1 MGLRYARSARRHGIS
16 EARAAFVIHN
26 CPSPL
31 YPRGDPETVGFVL
44 YLGPDANGIPL
55 EIGVI
60 ELVDDEL
67 LVIHAM
73 RLRPQYSGDYEQV
86 MRWHAR

>member
-1 MGLRYARSARRHGIS
+1 MELQYARSATRHGIS
-16 EARAAFVIHN
+16 QARAAFVIRN

-31 YPRGDPETVGFVL
+31 YPRGDPATEGFVL
-44 YLGPDANGIPL
+44 YLGPDAKGIPL
-55 EIGVI
+55 EIGAI
-60 ELVDDEL
+60 ELVADEL

-73 RLRPQYSGDYEQV
+73 RLRPQYLRDYEQV